1 MKVGKRKMALKFLI
15 PAALVLFVVGAQAA
29 RAQYQ
34 FEDKPSLSRRI
45 NFARGKNSAV
55 IRNRTKG
62 FEDLHEYIL
71 RARAGQ
77 HLVADIT
84 SPKIVASISI
94 IAPDGQRLTA
104 NGEDA
109 FMLWDD
115 ELPQTGDYRILV
127 FTGKKDNDRYTLKI
141 TVK

>member
-1 MKVGKRKMALKFLI
+1 MTRKVLI
-15 PAALVLFVVGAQAA
+15 TAVLILLFGGARQVF
-29 RAQYQ
+29 AQYQ
-34 FEDKPSLSRRI
+34 FDDKPSLSRRI
-45 NFARGKNSAV
+45 NFPRGRNGTV
-55 IRNRTKG
+55 IRNRTHG

-77 HLVADIT
+77 RLVADIT

-94 IAPDGQRLTA
+94 VAPDGQHLTS

-115 ELPQTGDYRILV
+115 VLPQTGDYRILV

-141 TVK
+141 TVR